1 MLRISKIHADR
12 RAAKTYLAT
21 LGSPDLNLLPH
32 EVFGCAFFMDHR
44 RHRHDAFLRLLNVV
58 DVYLRGSHMSRAN
71 SSARAKLFSIDML
84 PVSAIGFDDGRGGK
98 SGGGGRSRG

>member
-1 MLRISKIHADR
+1 
-12 RAAKTYLAT
+12 
-21 LGSPDLNLLPH
+21 
-32 EVFGCAFFMDHR
+32 MDHR

>member
-1 MLRISKIHADR
+1 
-12 RAAKTYLAT
+12 
-21 LGSPDLNLLPH
+21 
-32 EVFGCAFFMDHR
+32 MDHR
-44 RHRHDAFLRLLNVV
+44 RHRHDAFLQLLNVF